1 MSHFKEVPAYFSGL
15 RLLTVDNVAAAVP
28 QNIFTFKSM
37 IGIDRDGESVKV
49 FDLKTE
55 LEGKYF
61 VLIFLPMDF
70 TCDSEEVLS
79 LKASLESFDAE
90 GCQVFSLRVLL
101 LFESLSNV
109 SKVFGVTADSPLATT
124 RWIRFNIVRSRRFTR
139 ITFISTLTGRACLMV
154 DLAALQ
160 ASQFSVTRT
169 FPSQQAAA
177 SPGSRSS
184 QTTPRP

>member
-1 MSHFKEVPAYFSGL
+1 MSHFKEMPYFSGL
-15 RLLTVDNVAAAVP
+15 HLLTLDNRVAVP
-28 QNIFTFKSM
+28 QDIFTLPNM
-37 IGIDRDGESVKV
+37 VGIDSDGETVRM

-90 GCQVFSLRVLL
+90 GCQVFTLRVLL

-109 SKVFGVTADSPLATT
+109 SKGVW
-124 RWIRFNIVRSRRFTR
+124 RH
-139 ITFISTLTGRACLMV
+139 C
-154 DLAALQ
+154 
-160 ASQFSVTRT
+160 
-169 FPSQQAAA
+169 
-177 SPGSRSS
+177 
-184 QTTPRP
+184 

>member
-15 RLLTVDNVAAAVP
+15 RLLTVNNVAAAVP
-28 QNIFTFKSM
+28 QDIFTFKSM

-55 LEGKYF
+55 MEGKYF

-90 GCQVFSLRVLL
+90 GCQVFTLRVLL

-124 RWIRFNIVRSRRFTR
+124 RWIRFNRPRRFTR
-139 ITFISTLTGRACLMV
+139 ITSISTLTGRACLMV

-169 FPSQQAAA
+169 SPSQQAAA

-184 QTTPRP
+184 QTAPRP